1 MLRPT
6 YEKMIILSSVTLIV
20 TVECIRQAGMTK
32 EKGRRGRSV
41 EGD

>member
-1 MLRPT
+1 
-6 YEKMIILSSVTLIV
+6 MIILSSVTLIV
-20 TVECIRQAGMTK
+20 TVECVRQADGMTK